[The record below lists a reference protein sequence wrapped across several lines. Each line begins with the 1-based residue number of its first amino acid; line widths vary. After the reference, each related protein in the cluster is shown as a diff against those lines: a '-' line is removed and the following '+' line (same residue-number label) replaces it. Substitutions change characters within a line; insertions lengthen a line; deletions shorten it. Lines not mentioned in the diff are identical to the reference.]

1 MRKLLGITL
10 GIMTALG
17 GFVDF
22 GQIVFTLQAG
32 ASFRYALIWPVILGT
47 IAIIVYMEMCGR
59 IAVIAREPV
68 FAIVRDRLGKKLGLA
83 VLIASNLL
91 NLITCAAEMGGA
103 AIVLHLLTGWPE
115 KLLLAGVA
123 LAFGFIVALL
133 RFEWIERVFGLAGVT
148 MVVAAVSA
156 WMLGP
161 DWKGLGAG
169 LIPHLSMGDSHQTL
183 RYCILRSASSARCLW
198 SMKSISIHPARWK
211 R

>member
-17 GFVDF
+17 GFVDL

-32 ASFRYALIWPVILGT
+32 AAFRYALLWAVVLGT

-59 IAVIAREPV
+59 IAVVAREPV
-68 FAIVRDRLGKKLGLA
+68 FAIVRDRLGKRLGFI
-83 VLIASNLL
+83 VLLASNLL
-91 NLITCAAEMGGA
+91 NLITCAAELGGI

-115 KLLLAGVA
+115 KILLASAA
-123 LAFGFIVALL
+123 LALGCVVAVL
-133 RFEWIERVFGLAGVT
+133 RFEWIERTFGLAGVT

-161 DWKGLGAG
+161 DWKALGRGLM
-169 LIPHLSMGDSHQTL
+169 PDLSMGETHQTL
-183 RYCILRSASSARCLW
+183 RYWFFAVGIFSA
-198 SMKSISIHPARWK
+198 MHMEY
-211 R
+211 